1 MALIVQVTDLVSPY
15 PGSFFP
21 AMAAL
26 GRALRARGDRMAFV
40 ARKVAGA
47 TWHDLIREA
56 GIDLRLVRSATQAAR
71 VVRDLRPTVAHIHF
85 SGYPPAVT
93 AALWPT
99 GARVIWHIHSAM
111 PGNAGA
117 LRRWRGVLRNS
128 LFGRRVEKFV
138 CVSTSLAEEMVRW
151 GAPCDKVAVITNGID
166 TERFR
171 PPSPDER
178 AASRAALGVPGG
190 RPAVVFFGWNE
201 RIKGGDVL
209 VEALAAL
216 PHPPSIVGVKLD
228 PKTEAALRA
237 HGVSL
242 TAIDRLDDVRTP
254 LWAADTLVL
263 PSREE
268 GALPFVVLESLACG
282 TPVVASDLPT
292 VREGVAGLQDVRRVP
307 IGDPRA
313 LAAALRDLPPV
324 TGDGRERV
332 VAEYSNDLWTRRM
345 CALYLPQT

>member
-1 MALIVQVTDLVSPY
+1 MALIVQVTDIVSPY

-26 GRALRARGDRMAFV
+26 GRALHERGDRMAVV
-40 ARKVAGA
+40 ARTIAGA
-47 TWHDLIREA
+47 SWHDLIREA
-56 GIDLRLVRSATQAAR
+56 GIDLRLVESPVEAAA
-71 VVRDLRPTVAHIHF
+71 VVHYLRPSVAHIHF

-99 GARVIWHIHSAM
+99 KTRVFWHVHSAM

-117 LRRWRGVLRNS
+117 LRRWRGVLRNR

-138 CVSTSLAEEMVRW
+138 CVSASLAEEMVRW
-151 GAPCDKVAVITNGID
+151 GAPCDKIAVVTNGID
-166 TERFR
+166 TDRFR

-178 AASRAALGVPGG
+178 AAARAALGVSGG
-190 RPAVVFFGWNE
+190 RSAVAFFGWNE

-216 PHPPSIVGVKLD
+216 PLPPSVIGIKLD
-228 PKTEAALRA
+228 PATQASLHAQ
-237 HGVSL
+237 GVPLIS
-242 TAIDRLDDVRTP
+242 IDRLDDVRAP
-254 LWAADTLVL
+254 LWAADALVL

-292 VREGVAGLQDVRRVP
+292 VREGVAGLQDVRSVP
-307 IGDPRA
+307 IGDAHA
-313 LAAALRDLPPV
+313 LAAALRDLPAV
-324 TGDGRERV
+324 TGDGRARV
-332 VAEYSNDLWTRRM
+332 VAEYSNDLWIQRM
-345 CALYLPQT
+345 CALYASQP